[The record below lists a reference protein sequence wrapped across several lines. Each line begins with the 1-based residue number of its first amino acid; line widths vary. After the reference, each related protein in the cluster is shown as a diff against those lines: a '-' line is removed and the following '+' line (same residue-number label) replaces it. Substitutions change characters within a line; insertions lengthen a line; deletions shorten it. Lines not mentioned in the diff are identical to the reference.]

1 MLSAWILINFVSTM
15 KSAAHRLQ
23 ENLSYR
29 RPTPNDTSFAR
40 SLHLGKPTRR
50 FKRKDEEKGAR
61 KLTV

>member
-1 MLSAWILINFVSTM
+1 M

-29 RPTPNDTSFAR
+29 RPTPNDTSFAK